1 MIKNIKM
8 IGAATK
14 AAAGAF
20 KAKCIETKD
29 MLKDRAYLDRLFEV
43 IDSLP
48 EEIATNELWSYAVEC
63 VAKFEAEYKVNY
75 KKPYEALE
83 DDQLTIEDIEDIE
96 DIEE

>member
-29 MLKDRAYLDRLFEV
+29 MLKDRAYLDKLFEV
-43 IDSLP
+43 INSLP
-48 EEIATNELWSYAVEC
+48 VELVTDELWVYANKC
-63 VAKFEAEYKVNY
+63 VLKFETDYKVDY
-75 KKPYEALE
+75 KKYEALE
-83 DDQLTIEDIEDIE
+83 DNQLTID
-96 DIEE
+96 DIEEEV

>member
-1 MIKNIKM
+1 MIKSIKM

-20 KAKCIETKD
+20 KAKCVETKD
-29 MLKDRAYLDRLFEV
+29 MFKDRAYLDRLFEV

-48 EEIATNELWSYAVEC
+48 EELATDELWGYAVEC
-63 VAKFEAEYKVNY
+63 IAKFEAKYKVSY

-83 DDQLTIEDIEDIE
+83 DNQLTID
-96 DIEE
+96 DIEEEM

>member
-29 MLKDRAYLDRLFEV
+29 MLKDRAYLDKLFEV

-48 EEIATNELWSYAVEC
+48 VELVTDELWIYANARVL
-63 VAKFEAEYKVNY
+63 KFETDYNADY

-83 DDQLTIEDIEDIE
+83 DDCQVTID
-96 DIEE
+96 DIEEEI